1 MSEKS
6 IIEDDTLKNSK
17 SKFRAFWDNFIMDKD
32 LKAGLIAKNLHRLA
46 QLEQIL
52 FTFGLIM
59 TLVTLI
65 RYGSDVKNHLI
76 ELFYYL
82 AYIVTSVHVLL
93 VAIHTAHHPEWPAWR
108 RNQPTYIA
116 IFEVLVLSIIVL
128 YSSSNPISP
137 YTVYTNVCIIAIVML
152 SVEPIF
158 FITLLFLFSFI
169 IIYRLWTHGDAF
181 VAINI
186 LLTTIV
192 ISALSLYKWNSLIKE
207 FRLEKIRDNH
217 VEAIEKEIELAA
229 FVQESF
235 SKRKMPELK
244 DFDIAY
250 YSKAMA
256 GVSGDMYDFYT
267 DDEILE
273 GAGIFDVSG
282 HGISSGLVTMLVRN
296 IFQQEF
302 HQNENK
308 DLYEVMEI
316 IDKRIRVEKR
326 NIENYLTGILLRMK
340 GSKIEI
346 VNAGHPCPILYRKES
361 GECNYFDEKRKF
373 SSTVIG
379 LSSIESFFQETT
391 FEMKS
396 GDEIILFTD
405 GIKEAMNTAHDEY
418 GNSRFLES
426 VKNAVQQD
434 FDRQIPSVLS
444 DMGHFTENAD
454 QSDDITIVIIRK
466 K

>member
-1 MSEKS
+1 M
-6 IIEDDTLKNSK
+6 KNSK
-17 SKFRAFWDNFIMDKD
+17 SKFRVFWNNFIMDKD
-32 LKAGLIAKNLHRLA
+32 LKSGLIAKNLHRLA

-76 ELFYYL
+76 EFFYYL

-93 VAIHTAHHPEWPAWR
+93 VAIHTVRHPEWPAWR

-152 SVEPIF
+152 AVEPLF
-158 FITLLFLFSFI
+158 FITILFLFSFI
-169 IIYRLWTHGDAF
+169 IIHRLWAHGDAF
-181 VAINI
+181 MALNI

-207 FRLEKIRDNH
+207 FSLEKLKNTHIENM
-217 VEAIEKEIELAA
+217 EKEIELAA

-235 SKRKMPELK
+235 SKNKIPDLEGYEVS
-244 DFDIAY
+244 Y

-256 GVSGDMYDFYT
+256 GVSGDMYDFYWQGNK
-267 DDEILE
+267 LR

-282 HGISSGLVTMLVRN
+282 HGIASGLVTMLVRN

-302 HQNENK
+302 HHNYDK
-308 DLYEVMEI
+308 ALYEVMEI
-316 IDKRIRVEKR
+316 IDKRVKKEKR
-326 NIENYLTGILLRMK
+326 NIENYLTGILLRITDDK
-340 GSKIEI
+340 VEI
-346 VNAGHPCPILYRKES
+346 VNAGHPAPIIFRKDTFDCS
-361 GECNYFDEKRKF
+361 YFDEKHKY
-373 SSTVIG
+373 SSSVIG
-379 LSSIESFFQETT
+379 LSSIDSFFQDTE
-391 FEMKS
+391 FKMNS
-396 GDEIILFTD
+396 GDEIFLFTD
-405 GIKEAMNTAHDEY
+405 GVKEALNKERNEF
-418 GNSRFLES
+418 GNMSLLNP
-426 VKNAVQQD
+426 VKNAVQGTFED
-434 FDRQIPSVLS
+434 QINMILS
-444 DMGHFTENAD
+444 DMGHFTEDAD

>member
-1 MSEKS
+1 M
-6 IIEDDTLKNSK
+6 KNTK
-17 SKFRAFWDNFIMDKD
+17 TKFRAFCNNFIMDKS
-32 LKAGLIAKNLHRLA
+32 LKSGLISKNLHRLA

-52 FTFGLIM
+52 FSFGLIM
-59 TLVTLI
+59 TAVTLL
-65 RYGSDVKNHLI
+65 RYRSDIKNHLT

-82 AYIVTSVHVLL
+82 AYIMTSLHVLL
-93 VAIHTAHHPEWPAWR
+93 VAIHSSRHPEWPVWK
-108 RNQPTYIA
+108 RNQPTYLA
-116 IFEVLVLSIIVL
+116 IFEVLILSIIVL
-128 YSSSNPISP
+128 YLSSNPISP

-152 SVEPIF
+152 AVEPVF
-158 FITLLFLFSFI
+158 FISLLFLFSFI
-169 IIYRLWTHGDAF
+169 IIHRLWSHGDAF
-181 VAINI
+181 IALNI

-207 FRLEKIRDNH
+207 FSLEKIRENH
-217 VEAIEKEIELAA
+217 LETIEKEIELAA

-235 SKRKMPELK
+235 SKRKMPDLEN
-244 DFDIAY
+244 FDIAY

-282 HGISSGLVTMLVRN
+282 HGIASGLVTMLVRN

-302 HQNENK
+302 HQNEDK
-308 DLYEVMEI
+308 PLYEVMEI

-340 GSKIEI
+340 GNTIEI
-346 VNAGHPCPILYRKES
+346 VNAGHPCPIIYKKQTDKCS
-361 GECNYFDEKRKF
+361 YFDEERKF

-379 LSSIESFFQETT
+379 LSSVDSFFQETSFT
-391 FEMKS
+391 MEK

-418 GNSRFLES
+418 GNSRFLGSMQNAVHKNFEEQIPCVLAD
-426 VKNAVQQD
+426 VKN
-434 FDRQIPSVLS
+434 
-444 DMGHFTENAD
+444 FTANAE